1 MKRIIILS
9 ILFSVLFYGCNQPKY
24 SNYYSFDNQIWFQ
37 DSSIVFDFN
46 SDNSTKLNFEINLSY
61 DNNYP
66 FQNLYTTYSLI
77 DSEKNVVNSNMI
89 ELQLFEKKYGYPLGS
104 GVFNSFII
112 DSTFLKTQNI
122 LKNEDYKLLIKHSMR
137 SESLKG
143 IKKLGLTIT
152 D

>member
-1 MKRIIILS
+1 MNWKDAAL
-9 ILFSVLFYGCNQPKY
+9 LHAKDQDPKEA
-24 SNYYSFDNQIWFQ
+24 
-37 DSSIVFDFN
+37 VGLL
-46 SDNSTKLNFEINLSY
+46 LNVKGKHRY
-61 DNNYP
+61 YP

-77 DSEKNVVNSNMI
+77 DSEKNVINSDMI